1 MSAEAGSL
9 SEFDRSPSFEGD
21 DLRRGRGSGGGGR
34 RPEVMVRCG
43 PELVAPEGVEAQT
56 CVLTQGGGVWARAYY
71 RNATGEE
78 LRPVLSLMG
87 PGGRTVELHCAPATD
102 DEPGTCET
110 PRVPSP
116 AVPRSATA
124 VAEFVGAGP
133 LDEAPLLLRAGSE
146 RAPDVRD

>member
-9 SEFDRSPSFEGD
+9 PESDRSGTAAFE
-21 DLRRGRGSGGGGR
+21 RSGAAS
-34 RPEVMVRCG
+34 RCG

-56 CVLTQGGGVWARAYY
+56 CVMTQDGEMWARVYY

-78 LRPVLSLMG
+78 LRSVLTLMG
-87 PGGRTVELHCAPATD
+87 PGGRTVELHCAPIAH

-110 PRVPSP
+110 PRVPSTG
-116 AVPRSATA
+116 APRSATA

-133 LDEAPLLLRAGSE
+133 VDEAPLLLRAGSE
-146 RAPDVRD
+146 RAPGAGD

>member
-1 MSAEAGSL
+1 M
-9 SEFDRSPSFEGD
+9 
-21 DLRRGRGSGGGGR
+21 
-34 RPEVMVRCG
+34 VVRCG

-56 CVLTQGGGVWARAYY
+56 CVLTRGGAVWARAYY

-87 PGGRTVELHCAPATD
+87 PGGRTVELRCAPATD

-110 PRVPSP
+110 PRVPSL

-133 LDEAPLLLRAGSE
+133 VDEAPLLLRAGSE
-146 RAPDVRD
+146 RAPDARD

>member
-9 SEFDRSPSFEGD
+9 PEFDRSSAPGGD
-21 DLRRGRGSGGGGR
+21 ERANGARGGR
-34 RPEVMVRCG
+34 HTGAAARCG

-56 CVLTQGGGVWARAYY
+56 CVMAQDGDTWARTYY

-78 LRPVLSLMG
+78 LRPVLTLMG
-87 PGGRTVELHCAPATD
+87 PGGRTVELHCAPTAH

-110 PRVPSP
+110 PRVPSS
-116 AVPRSATA
+116 AAPRSATA

-133 LDEAPLLLRAGSE
+133 VDQAPLLLRAGSE
-146 RAPDVRD
+146 RAPGARD